1 MPKNLKS
8 GPGVGDIVH
17 VAFWDHS
24 NGGDGPPHFEV
35 TGRLTEITKEAY
47 RIHFWSYTNPVDAA
61 ADDNKKENEDYWW
74 IVRSAIT
81 DIRILK

>member
-1 MPKNLKS
+1 MPKSSK
-8 GPGVGDIVH
+8 PAPIVGDIVH
-17 VAFWDHS
+17 VTFWDHS
-24 NGGDGPPHFEV
+24 NGGEGPPHFEV

-61 ADDNKKENEDYWW
+61 ADDNKQENEDYWW